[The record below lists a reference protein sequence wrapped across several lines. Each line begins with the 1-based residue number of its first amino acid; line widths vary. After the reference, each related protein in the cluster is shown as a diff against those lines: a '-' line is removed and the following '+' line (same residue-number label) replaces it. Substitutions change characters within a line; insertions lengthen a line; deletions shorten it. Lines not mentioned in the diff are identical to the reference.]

1 MPNRSQLT
9 LSLLLFTICAVS
21 RGMCTY
27 YQWRL
32 NRKKYWHHLTW
43 LLVKFCWQSDA
54 ILMFFDTW
62 YHRCWCGYLDFF
74 DVMVFHDLWLI
85 FMVFKVFSC
94 FFHAFKFTVVND
106 AIYFVKTSRLMFL
119 PCFEVIVH
127 WMRLFPMIT
136 NHRSN
141 DAMFAMYRSSVDTID
156 DLTRY
161 RASTARPEEWVDVV
175 IFYYFL
181 DAVEHTA
188 YIAKTIAE
196 KIQNIAYKLC

>member
-1 MPNRSQLT
+1 
-9 LSLLLFTICAVS
+9 
-21 RGMCTY
+21 MCG
-27 YQWRL
+27 L
-32 NRKKYWHHLTW
+32 NHH
-43 LLVKFCWQSDA
+43 WQ
-54 ILMFFDTW
+54 
-62 YHRCWCGYLDFF
+62 YFF

-85 FMVFKVFSC
+85 FMVFKGFSC
-94 FFHAFKFTVVND
+94 FFFIHL
-106 AIYFVKTSRLMFL
+106 SL
-119 PCFEVIVH
+119 PLSTMQFILLKHQDWCFCHVFEVIDH
-127 WMRLFPMIT
+127 RMRLFPMIT

-141 DAMFAMYRSSVDTID
+141 DAMFAMYCSSVDTID
-156 DLTRY
+156 GLTRY

>member
-1 MPNRSQLT
+1 
-9 LSLLLFTICAVS
+9 
-21 RGMCTY
+21 
-27 YQWRL
+27 
-32 NRKKYWHHLTW
+32 
-43 LLVKFCWQSDA
+43 
-54 ILMFFDTW
+54 
-62 YHRCWCGYLDFF
+62 
-74 DVMVFHDLWLI
+74 
-85 FMVFKVFSC
+85 
-94 FFHAFKFTVVND
+94 
-106 AIYFVKTSRLMFL
+106 
-119 PCFEVIVH
+119 
-127 WMRLFPMIT
+127 MIT